1 MPMPSQTTPSSRA
14 AKLSVRGVGK
24 RYDLGNRMMVEAVR
38 DVSFDVTEGEICAL
52 LGPSGCGKSTVL
64 RMVAGLE
71 APSNGAMFLD
81 GKEIHGPD
89 KSRGM
94 VFQRYTSFDWMTVR
108 KNVEYG
114 MRINGVP
121 RDERQRNA
129 ERFIQLVKLT
139 KFKDAYPRELSGGMQ
154 QRVAIARTLANG
166 PSILL
171 MDEPFGALDAETKWQ
186 MQELMV
192 SIVEKSNA
200 TVLLVTHDIDE
211 AIFLADR
218 IIFMSRHPGTIRE
231 NLVTEFKGGRRL
243 ASHEEMLE
251 ADGFYALAKKIMH
264 LMREEMRGDPKSRPD
279 TLNIHPEED
288 DPMCGVCGCS
298 HQGDDHHHHH
308 DHDHHHREGQAG
320 HAPHDLVRIEKDI
333 LAKNDAYAKE
343 NRERLK
349 EAGVFAIN
357 LVSSPGSGKT
367 TLLVK
372 TIDMLKSTLPVAVIE
387 GDQETSLDA
396 ERIRATRVPTVQI
409 NTGRGCHLDAH
420 MVGHALESLPLKR
433 NSILFIENV
442 GNLVC
447 PAGFDLGEAHKV
459 AILSVTEGDDKPL
472 KYPDTFAAAS
482 MMVLSKIDLLPH
494 LDFDVGRCI
503 EHARSINPDIAVL
516 QVSARS
522 GEGMVGWIDWLL
534 NAAERAARA
543 QGAAH
548 FHA

>member
-1 MPMPSQTTPSSRA
+1 
-14 AKLSVRGVGK
+14 
-24 RYDLGNRMMVEAVR
+24 
-38 DVSFDVTEGEICAL
+38 
-52 LGPSGCGKSTVL
+52 
-64 RMVAGLE
+64 
-71 APSNGAMFLD
+71 MFLD

-94 VFQRYTSFDWMTVR
+94 VFQRYTSFDWMTVQ

-129 ERFIQLVKLT
+129 DRFIQLVKLT

-186 MQELMV
+186 MQELMIG
-192 SIVEKSNA
+192 IVEKSNA
-200 TVLLVTHDIDE
+200 TVLLVTHDIEE

-218 IIFMSRHPGTIRE
+218 IVFMSRHPGTVRE
-231 NLVTEFKGGRRL
+231 NLVTEFKGGRRF
-243 ASHEEMLE
+243 ASHEEMME
-251 ADGFYALAKKIMH
+251 AEGFYELERRSCISCATRCADDLEELEPSAHCPSEENDQCAAHAVAVIM
-264 LMREEMRGDPKSRPD
+264 SN
-279 TLNIHPEED
+279 TT
-288 DPMCGVCGCS
+288 
-298 HQGDDHHHHH
+298 HH
-308 DHDHHHREGQAG
+308 DH
-320 HAPHDLVRIEKDI
+320 HAEHTHTSHDIVRIEKDI
-333 LAKNDAYAKE
+333 LAKNDAYAGE
-343 NRERLK
+343 NRDRLR
-349 EAGVFAIN
+349 EAGIFAIN

-372 TIDMLKSTLPVAVIE
+372 TIELLKSRLPVAVIE

-396 ERIRATRVPTVQI
+396 ERIRATGVPTVQI

-447 PAGFDLGEAHKV
+447 PAGFDLGEAQKV

-472 KYPDTFAAAS
+472 KYPDAFAAAS
-482 MMVLSKIDLLPH
+482 TMVLSKIDLLPH
-494 LDFDVGRCI
+494 LDFDV
-503 EHARSINPDIAVL
+503 EPLH
-516 QVSARS
+516 
-522 GEGMVGWIDWLL
+522 
-534 NAAERAARA
+534 
-543 QGAAH
+543 
-548 FHA
+548 